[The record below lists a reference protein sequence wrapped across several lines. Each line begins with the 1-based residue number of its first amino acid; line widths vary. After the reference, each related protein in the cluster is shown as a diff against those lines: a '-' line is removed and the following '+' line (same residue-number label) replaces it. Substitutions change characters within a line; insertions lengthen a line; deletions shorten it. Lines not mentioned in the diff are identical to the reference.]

1 MKGVSNKIER
11 NIALVPNL
19 RSDGRARNAHDKRV
33 KGVAKKEAL
42 STFKAGL
49 KSDYD
54 LKCQLIEAKHEANR
68 VRADKA
74 IEDRFKQATMAK
86 RQQFEQAWTK
96 NCAGGSRMAILVHTL
111 LDGRPLR
118 QKLKVDSAA
127 CRKIQVWYRRFY
139 WRRKSAKIQRGFKKL
154 KILIRSYHK
163 VWKVKRLYK
172 AAFVILTALNE
183 MQSQNQSATAV
194 KTYCRKV
201 RRAQRSWRKYV
212 AWRDFV
218 LDTRKAHF
226 NKFEAR
232 VGPDWEKKKVQIEQ
246 ALAKATSNDDPD
258 EIMGGFDLC
267 APPPKVTEEIIDQV
281 IRTTF
286 RNDQL
291 RMQSEM
297 VEYANLMKGYRIK
310 MGTWQALQQ
319 AKDFM
324 KSGAQK
330 KKKKDDGTGEPPP
343 PRPERPVILP
353 KLTDEQTWALIKEG
367 QRLTK
372 AAK

>member
-1 MKGVSNKIER
+1 M
-11 NIALVPNL
+11 
-19 RSDGRARNAHDKRV
+19 
-33 KGVAKKEAL
+33 
-42 STFKAGL
+42 
-49 KSDYD
+49 
-54 LKCQLIEAKHEANR
+54 KCQIIEAKHEANR
-68 VRADKA
+68 KRADKA
-74 IEDRFKQATMAK
+74 IEDRFKQATLMK
-86 RQQFEQAWTK
+86 RQQFELAWSK
-96 NCAGGSRMAILVHTL
+96 NCVQGARMAILLHTL

-118 QKLKVDSAA
+118 QKLKVHSAA
-127 CRKIQVWYRRFY
+127 ARKIQVWYRRFY

-154 KILIRSYHK
+154 KLLIRQYHE

-172 AAFVILTALNE
+172 AALVILTALNE
-183 MQSQNQSATAV
+183 MQSQSQSATAV

-212 AWRDFV
+212 SWRDYV
-218 LDTRKAHF
+218 LDTRKAQF
-226 NKFEAR
+226 KKFEAR
-232 VGPDWEKKKVQIEQ
+232 VGPDWEKKKLQIEQ

-258 EIMGGFDLC
+258 EIMGGFDLS
-267 APPPKVTEEIIDQV
+267 APPPKVKEEIADQL
-281 IRTTF
+281 IRTSF

-291 RMQSEM
+291 RMQAEM
-297 VEYANLMKGYRIK
+297 VEYALKNKEYRIK

-343 PRPERPVILP
+343 ARPERPVILP
-353 KLTDEQTWALIKEG
+353 KLTDEQTWDLIKEG
-367 QRLTK
+367 QRLTT